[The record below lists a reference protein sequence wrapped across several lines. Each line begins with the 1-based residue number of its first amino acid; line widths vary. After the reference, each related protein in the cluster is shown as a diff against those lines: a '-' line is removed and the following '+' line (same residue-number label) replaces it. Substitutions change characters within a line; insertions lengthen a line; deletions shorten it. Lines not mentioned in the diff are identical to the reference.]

1 MKKQSISAIFGLT
14 PASNFGIMSVAQQLE
29 IWEEN
34 MKGYT
39 EDESFMI
46 KFPIT
51 SNQPGSMEAPGF
63 RRSNTTGAQ
72 L

>member
-1 MKKQSISAIFGLT
+1 MMGTTMKKQSISAIFGLT

-34 MKGYT
+34 MKGFT
-39 EDESFMI
+39 EEESFMI

-51 SNQPGSMEAPGF
+51 SN
-63 RRSNTTGAQ
+63 
-72 L
+72 